1 MKTTKKDVRKLCIDY
16 LLVQLKDSKDIKEQ
30 VTIAKYE
37 QFQKWIKNLD
47 YDTASKL
54 ISLNEE
60 SSDPAEAR
68 IILLV
73 KKQKSE
79 CLKKCGKDKEC
90 LHKCLIY
97 LYQHIIGAVKTVKSK
112 CKDKKCMD
120 KMDKQI
126 EKFAD
131 KITALGKK

>member
-1 MKTTKKDVRKLCIDY
+1 MKQVKQIKQLYINY
-16 LLVQLKDSKDIKEQ
+16 LLEQVEKSKTIKEQ
-30 VTIAKYE
+30 VTIAEFEY
-37 QFQKWIKNLD
+37 FQEWIKNLD
-47 YDTASKL
+47 DDTVSKL
-54 ISLNEE
+54 IMLSEK
-60 SSDPAEAR
+60 SSTPAETR
-68 IILLV
+68 IVLLV

-79 CLKKCGKDKEC
+79 CLKKCGRNKEC

-120 KMDKQI
+120 RMDKQI

>member
-1 MKTTKKDVRKLCIDY
+1 MKQIKQIRQLYVNY
-16 LLVQLKDSKDIKEQ
+16 LLEQVEKSKTIKEQ

-37 QFQKWIKNLD
+37 QFQEWIRNLD
-47 YDTASKL
+47 DDTVSKL
-54 ISLNEE
+54 IMLSEK
-60 SSDPAEAR
+60 SSTPAEAR
-68 IILLV
+68 IVLLV

-79 CLKKCGKDKEC
+79 CLKKCGKNKEC
-90 LHKCLIY
+90 LRKCLIY

-112 CKDKKCMD
+112 CKDKNCMD
-120 KMDKQI
+120 RMDKQI